1 MKYKRYLFFVILATL
16 SIAYKCNSQCLTLNL
31 IKNPGLEEYN
41 CCPYYSQ
48 LISCANYW
56 TQPLAISTSE
66 YLNTCAVDSLMGSG
80 DGYYFYLLHAQFGN
94 GYAGIATNVYNP
106 NTLPPF
112 QYREYFQGN
121 LSSPLTAGQCYYCR
135 FWVKLFNFHNEGQ
148 FCGIDALGI
157 YFSDTLPTT
166 DAQIETAMF
175 FPAQINNQTGRVI
188 SDTSS
193 WTMISDT
200 FVAKG
205 GEQYFTVGTFKQ
217 ESEINKI
224 YLGTPHANVSY
235 YFFDNFSLC
244 PCSDTMPPPEPQNT
258 AYIPNV
264 FSPNG
269 DGANDF
275 FLVKGQNI
283 DQISLKIY
291 NRWGNLV
298 FEGQEASP
306 AWDGRWQGK
315 ECPVGVYYYTAEIT
329 YQNGAVEQKHGNVTI
344 VR

>member
-1 MKYKRYLFFVILATL
+1 M
-16 SIAYKCNSQCLTLNL
+16 
-31 IKNPGLEEYN
+31 
-41 CCPYYSQ
+41 
-48 LISCANYW
+48 
-56 TQPLAISTSE
+56 
-66 YLNTCAVDSLMGSG
+66 
-80 DGYYFYLLHAQFGN
+80 
-94 GYAGIATNVYNP
+94 
-106 NTLPPF
+106 
-112 QYREYFQGN
+112 
-121 LSSPLTAGQCYYCR
+121 
-135 FWVKLFNFHNEGQ
+135 
-148 FCGIDALGI
+148 
-157 YFSDTLPTT
+157 
-166 DAQIETAMF
+166 
-175 FPAQINNQTGRVI
+175 I
-188 SDTSS
+188 SDTSA

-224 YLGTPHANVSY
+224 YFGTPYTNTSY

-244 PCSDTMPPPEPQNT
+244 PCSDTLPPPEPENL

-275 FLVKGQNI
+275 FLIKGQNI
-283 DQISLKIY
+283 DQVSIKIY

-298 FEGQEASP
+298 FEGQDAAP